1 MGKSPK
7 LGLHLIPETTTENF
21 LDWRLKENGE
31 TDDSNMM
38 ILDAAVGA
46 VQEWQGSID
55 STPITWGM
63 LKNGLTRPPSA

>member
-1 MGKSPK
+1 MSKSPK
-7 LGLHLIPETTTENF
+7 LGLHLIPEKTTENF

-31 TDDSNMM
+31 NDGSNMM

-63 LKNGLTRPPSA
+63 LKNGLKRPTSE